1 VVKDHT
7 VYGMQEVDGLSPY
20 RRTAVVS
27 SVSDPWLRLTH
38 SRPLRFLMLPR
49 WRLQVGLTLAGCLLA
64 TSCTGTS
71 GRSAAVASTSTSTT
85 TTTTTRPPTTTT
97 PRLSGGYLAKWS
109 IGGMLLRLTMT
120 GPTTVEGLA
129 VYRFLFD
136 DGPSQGQAAISGTV
150 SNDEPILRLK
160 PADTGPRGWY
170 LGTNWSGRLDP
181 ATGGFT
187 IDLPSPTTGELLM
200 IEFLPAT
207 VEDYNR
213 ALRNAKP

>member
-1 VVKDHT
+1 
-7 VYGMQEVDGLSPY
+7 
-20 RRTAVVS
+20 
-27 SVSDPWLRLTH
+27 
-38 SRPLRFLMLPR
+38 
-49 WRLQVGLTLAGCLLA
+49 
-64 TSCTGTS
+64 
-71 GRSAAVASTSTSTT
+71 
-85 TTTTTRPPTTTT
+85 
-97 PRLSGGYLAKWS
+97 
-109 IGGMLLRLTMT
+109 MLLRLTMT
-120 GPTTVEGLA
+120 GPNTVEGLA

-136 DGPSQGQAAISGTV
+136 DGPSRAKQPSREPV

-187 IDLPSPTTGELLM
+187 IDLPSPTTGELLT

>member
-1 VVKDHT
+1 
-7 VYGMQEVDGLSPY
+7 
-20 RRTAVVS
+20 
-27 SVSDPWLRLTH
+27 
-38 SRPLRFLMLPR
+38 MLPR
-49 WRLQVGLTLAGCLLA
+49 WRLQVGLILAGCLLA
-64 TSCTGTS
+64 TSCAGTS
-71 GRSAAVASTSTSTT
+71 GKSAAVASTSSASTT
-85 TTTTTRPPTTTT
+85 TTTTTRPPTTTS
-97 PRLSGGYLAKWS
+97 PPLSGGYLAKWS

-120 GPTTVEGLA
+120 GPNTVEGLA

-150 SNDEPILRLK
+150 SNDELILRLK

-181 ATGGFT
+181 ATGGFI
-187 IDLPSPTTGELLM
+187 IDLPSPTTGELLT

>member
-1 VVKDHT
+1 
-7 VYGMQEVDGLSPY
+7 
-20 RRTAVVS
+20 
-27 SVSDPWLRLTH
+27 
-38 SRPLRFLMLPR
+38 
-49 WRLQVGLTLAGCLLA
+49 
-64 TSCTGTS
+64 
-71 GRSAAVASTSTSTT
+71 VASTSSSSTT
-85 TTTTTRPPTTTT
+85 TTTTTRPPTTTS
-97 PRLSGGYLAKWS
+97 PPLSGSYLAKWS

-120 GPTTVEGLA
+120 GPNTVEGLA

-150 SNDEPILRLK
+150 SNDELILRLK
-160 PADTGPRGWY
+160 PTDTGPRGWY

-181 ATGGFT
+181 ATGRFT
-187 IDLPSPTTGELLM
+187 IDLPRPTTGELLT

>member
-1 VVKDHT
+1 MPT
-7 VYGMQEVDGLSPY
+7 
-20 RRTAVVS
+20 
-27 SVSDPWLRLTH
+27 
-38 SRPLRFLMLPR
+38 R

-64 TSCTGTS
+64 SSCGGTS
-71 GRSAAVASTSTSTT
+71 GRSTAVASTSSPSTT
-85 TTTTTRPPTTTT
+85 TTTTTRPSTTTS
-97 PRLSGGYLAKWS
+97 PPLSGGYLAKWS

-120 GPTTVEGLA
+120 GPKTVEGLA

-136 DGPSQGQAAISGTV
+136 DGPSHGEAAISGTV
-150 SNDEPILRLK
+150 SNDELVLRLQ

-170 LGTNWSGRLDP
+170 LGTIWSGRLDA

-187 IDLPSPTTGELLM
+187 IDLPSPTTGELLA

-207 VEDYNR
+207 VDDYNR

>member
-1 VVKDHT
+1 
-7 VYGMQEVDGLSPY
+7 M
-20 RRTAVVS
+20 RA
-27 SVSDPWLRLTH
+27 LTK
-38 SRPLRFLMLPR
+38 
-49 WRLQVGLTLAGCLLA
+49 
-64 TSCTGTS
+64 
-71 GRSAAVASTSTSTT
+71 SAAVASTTSTSTT
-85 TTTTTRPPTTTT
+85 TTTTRPPATTS
-97 PRLSGGYLAKWS
+97 PPLSGGYLAKWS

-120 GPTTVEGLA
+120 GPNTVEGLA

-150 SNDEPILRLK
+150 SNDELILRLK

-170 LGTNWSGRLDP
+170 LGTTWSGRLDP

-187 IDLPSPTTGELLM
+187 IDLPSPTTGELLT

-213 ALRNAKP
+213 ALRNAKPQ